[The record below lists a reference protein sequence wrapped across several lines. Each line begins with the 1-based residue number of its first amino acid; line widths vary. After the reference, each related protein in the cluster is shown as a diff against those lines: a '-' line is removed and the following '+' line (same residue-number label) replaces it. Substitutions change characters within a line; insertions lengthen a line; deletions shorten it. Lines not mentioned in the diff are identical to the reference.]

1 MELIK
6 HYFPNLSPNQAKSF
20 ERLQELYEDW
30 NSKINVISRKDMD
43 QFYCNHVL
51 HSLSIAKVQ
60 TFDAKHR
67 VLDIGTG
74 GGFPG
79 IPLAILFPET
89 QFTLVDS
96 IRKKTKVVQEVAD
109 ALNLSNV
116 TVINDRFENISEQF
130 DFIVSRAV
138 APASKLVSYTKS
150 ALAPNG
156 SHIFIKGGDL
166 ALEKAEL
173 LATYRSV
180 KWEETN
186 IKDLFNPDFFK
197 TKKVI
202 LLSKS

>member
-1 MELIK
+1 MELIQK
-6 HYFPNLSPNQAKSF
+6 YFPDLNPEQVELFKQ
-20 ERLQELYEDW
+20 LQGLYEDW

-43 QFYCNHVL
+43 KFYCNHVL

-60 TFDAKHR
+60 SFKANDA

-89 QFTLVDS
+89 HFTLVDS
-96 IRKKTKVVQEVAD
+96 IRKKTKVVQEVSD
-109 ALNLSNV
+109 ALGLKNV
-116 TVINDRFENISEQF
+116 TVVNDRFENLTDKF
-130 DFIVSRAV
+130 DYIVSRAV
-138 APASKLVSYTKS
+138 APATKLVSFTKGC
-150 ALAPNG
+150 LNPNG
-156 SHIFIKGGDL
+156 THIFIKGGDL

-173 LATYRSV
+173 LATFRSM
-180 KWEETN
+180 KWNETD
-186 IKDLFNPDFFK
+186 IKDMFEPDFFE